1 VGGRRWKV
9 NTLYSTI
16 PHGRGDNENVLVLNK
31 RSIILNEISRLGG
44 EILARIEIIKQ

>member
-1 VGGRRWKV
+1 MGGRRWKV

-31 RSIILNEISRLGG
+31 RSILNEISRLGG